1 MKVKYL
7 SPAYLLDQVE
17 QDVSLATPI
26 QLKLYIYPSKK
37 TTKVPVVFQRN
48 TWGVYEKNTNFHATC
63 VFTFWLKPRNT
74 SKTRINCK
82 KNKNATQF
90 IGTCQLAFLPNR

>member
-37 TTKVPVVFQRN
+37 QQK
-48 TWGVYEKNTNFHATC
+48 Y
-63 VFTFWLKPRNT
+63 L
-74 SKTRINCK
+74 
-82 KNKNATQF
+82 
-90 IGTCQLAFLPNR
+90 